1 MGISIKPAGWK
12 DFGALRVLQRDV
24 VREAKHLVP
33 TGSERKEAFIYALA
47 KAFLHRRR
55 VHTLLAFDGSE
66 AVGYITIVFGKF
78 QKVGETAYIVVGVRA
93 SHQGKGVGT
102 ALLSSAEDFA
112 RSRGM
117 HRMELE
123 VFERNEG
130 AIRLYEKLGYVVEG
144 RRREAVKTE
153 SGYSDIIWMGK
164 LLPPR
169 S

>member
-1 MGISIKPAGWK
+1 MGIEIRPAGWR

-33 TGSERKEAFIYALA
+33 TGSEKKEPFLFSLA
-47 KAFLHRRR
+47 KAVLHRRR
-55 VHTLLAFDGSE
+55 VHTLLALDGDE
-66 AVGYITIVFGKF
+66 AVGYVTIVFGKF
-78 QKVGETAYIVVGVRA
+78 RKVGETAYIVVGVRA

-102 ALLSSAEDFA
+102 ALLTHAEEFA
-112 RSRGM
+112 RARDM

-130 AIRLYEKLGYVVEG
+130 AIRLYEKLGYILEG
-144 RRREAVKTE
+144 RRREAVRTE